1 MLSKS
6 LAIPLLLLLAA
17 CASDELPGLIDADTT
32 DTERPE
38 LGSED
43 TDSGTP
49 EDTAVADTTPDDT
62 AVADTTPDD
71 TAAPDTAP
79 DDTAIADTTPD
90 DTAVADTGPDDT
102 AIADTTPD
110 APADR
115 CDTGIRV
122 TVSIDQVA
130 ADGACSLR
138 EAVLT
143 ASGRP
148 ANGDCAAGSEVGLV
162 TLPLGTYDLTIAGAG
177 EDLGL
182 TGDLDIAGSVAVL
195 GCPRAII
202 AATGQDRIFDL
213 PATAALELNN
223 LELSG
228 GLVTGEGGG
237 AIRANGTFDGTDL
250 TFRNNQANGGDGA
263 NGSNPGGGG
272 GGGGGAGLGGAIFS
286 DHGTVRLNAVTT
298 GSCIFLAN
306 TAAGGRGGAGPVNG
320 GAFEGPGGNGGGATG
335 GAGGPAATVG
345 GTGGFGGGGGGG
357 GSTSSTAGSGGIG
370 GYGGGGGGGG
380 ADTGGGDAGAG
391 APGGY
396 AGGTGGTGCCSAGSG
411 GGGGA
416 GLGGAIFFYAGGA
429 ITGGAMEINGCIF
442 DSNAATGGNPGGNA
456 YGGPAATVGSGFGG
470 AIFAESWTPILGAPT
485 FSNNTASTTGTD
497 LYSR

>member
-6 LAIPLLLLLAA
+6 LAMPLFLLLAA
-17 CASDELPGLIDADTT
+17 CASDELPALIDADAT
-32 DTERPE
+32 DAARPD
-38 LGSED
+38 LGSGDED
-43 TDSGTP
+43 TTP
-49 EDTAVADTTPDDT
+49 EDTTVADTTPEDTTPDDTAVADTTPDDT

-71 TAAPDTAP
+71 TAV
-79 DDTAIADTTPD
+79 ADTTPD
-90 DTAVADTGPDDT
+90 DTAVADT
-102 AIADTTPD
+102 TPD

-115 CDTGIRV
+115 CDAGIRV
-122 TVSIDQVA
+122 TVSVDQIA

-148 ANGDCAAGSEVGLV
+148 ANADCTAGSEAGLV
-162 TLPLGTYDLTIAGAG
+162 TLPIGTYDLTIAGAG
-177 EDLGL
+177 EDLSL

-195 GCPRAII
+195 GCPSAII

-213 PATAALELNN
+213 PAWDALELSG

-237 AIRANGTFDGTDL
+237 AVRANGSFTGYDL
-250 TFRNNQANGGDGA
+250 TFRNNRSNGGDGA

-286 DHGTVRLNAVTT
+286 DRGIVRLEALTT
-298 GSCIFLAN
+298 GSCIFLSN
-306 TAAGGRGGAGPVNG
+306 TAAGGNGGAGPING
-320 GAFEGPGGNGGGATG
+320 GAFEGPGGN
-335 GAGGPAATVG
+335 
-345 GTGGFGGGGGGG
+345 
-357 GSTSSTAGSGGIG
+357 
-370 GYGGGGGGGG
+370 
-380 ADTGGGDAGAG
+380 
-391 APGGY
+391 
-396 AGGTGGTGCCSAGSG
+396 GGTGCCSAGSG

-429 ITGGAMEINGCIF
+429 IPRGEMEISGCIF

-456 YGGPAATVGSGFGG
+456 FGGPAATVGSGFGG

-485 FSNNTASTTGTD
+485 FRNNTASTTGYD
-497 LYSR
+497 LYTR

>member
-6 LAIPLLLLLAA
+6 LAMPLFLLLAA
-17 CASDELPGLIDADTT
+17 CASDELPALIDADAT
-32 DTERPE
+32 DAARPD
-38 LGSED
+38 LGSGDED
-43 TDSGTP
+43 TTP
-49 EDTAVADTTPDDT
+49 EDTTVADTTVADTTPEDTTPDDTAVADTTPDDT

-71 TAAPDTAP
+71 TAV
-79 DDTAIADTTPD
+79 ADTTPD
-90 DTAVADTGPDDT
+90 DTAVADT
-102 AIADTTPD
+102 TPD

-115 CDTGIRV
+115 CDAGIRV
-122 TVSIDQVA
+122 TVSVDQIA

-148 ANGDCAAGSEVGLV
+148 ANADCTAGSEAGLV
-162 TLPLGTYDLTIAGAG
+162 TLPIGTYDLTIAGAG
-177 EDLGL
+177 EDLSL

-195 GCPRAII
+195 GCPSAII

-213 PATAALELNN
+213 PAWDALELSG

-228 GLVTGEGGG
+228 GLVTGDGGG
-237 AIRANGTFDGTDL
+237 AVRANGSFTGYDL
-250 TFRNNQANGGDGA
+250 TFRNNRSNGGDGA

-286 DHGTVRLNAVTT
+286 DRGIVRLEALTT
-298 GSCIFLAN
+298 GSCIFLSN
-306 TAAGGRGGAGPVNG
+306 TAAGGNGGAGPING

-335 GAGGPAATVG
+335 GAGGLAATAG
-345 GTGGFGGGGGGG
+345 GTGGVGGGGGGG
-357 GSTSSTAGSGGIG
+357 GSTRRAAGPGGLG

-380 ADTGGGDAGAG
+380 ADTGGGPAGAG
-391 APGGY
+391 AAGGY
-396 AGGTGGTGCCSAGSG
+396 AGGNGGTGCCSAGSG

-429 ITGGAMEINGCIF
+429 IPRGEMEISGCIF

-456 YGGPAATVGSGFGG
+456 FGGPAATVGSGFGG

-485 FSNNTASTTGTD
+485 FRNNTASTTGYD
-497 LYSR
+497 LYTR